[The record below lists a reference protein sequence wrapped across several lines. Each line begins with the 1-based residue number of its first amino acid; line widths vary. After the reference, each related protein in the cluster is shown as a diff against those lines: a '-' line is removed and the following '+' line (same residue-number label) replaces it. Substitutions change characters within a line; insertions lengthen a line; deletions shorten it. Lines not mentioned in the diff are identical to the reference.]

1 MGKINNIGS
10 LKCYKDSLSKVCLF
24 SALLQGY
31 AEKKERGESVRD
43 KDIVYVTMMLKQ
55 YKQFLLSDKAML
67 NFDDGLSFMEDNKF
81 RGFEISNGR
90 FIGDRSK
97 IKGIVQKWIE
107 GFPER
112 ANNYQY
118 EVSMLVLALAFPED
132 IEKTFELAG
141 IRAA

>member
-10 LKCYKDSLSKVCLF
+10 LKCYKDSLAKVCLF

-31 AEKKERGESVRD
+31 AEKKEKGESVRD

-67 NFDDGLSFMEDNKF
+67 GFDDGLSFMEDNRF
-81 RGFEISNGR
+81 RGFEICGGR

-97 IKGIVQKWIE
+97 IKGIVKKWIE
-107 GFPER
+107 GFPES

-118 EVSMLVLALAFPED
+118 EVSMLALALAFPDE
-132 IEKTFELAG
+132 INEL
-141 IRAA
+141 ITAAKAA